1 MGKQA
6 AHLQRAADLGA
17 PRRLGLLSPV
27 VRLLVALVLCG
38 LASGSGVARAD
49 PAVQLEAAGGF
60 DGYYRAG
67 QWVPFVVTL
76 SNQGDEVRGEVR
88 VEWTAAGGSVAA
100 AASPVELP
108 AGSRKRLFLFAPIAG
123 SPPLVTVKLVAGDQT
138 LAEAPVRLRMVQ
150 PEEGLIGLVTTDPR
164 TFEFFG
170 LLRPGGKNRRLVPV
184 RLSPADL
191 PPKAA
196 ALRSFDLL
204 AFGVVSTSDLSADQR
219 AALDRWVAE
228 GGTLVLGGGPA
239 TARVLDGLPELAP
252 VRPAG
257 TLTLNELPALEAFG
271 RASLRL
277 TGPTVVGV
285 GQPVDGAAVLL
296 EQDGLPLIVERQYGL
311 GRVVFLAV
319 DPTVEALR
327 LWIPGWTSLWPVV
340 FEPATAFPPDPA
352 ATESAFASL
361 VADIPSVRLPPPL
374 FLGGF
379 LLAYILTVGPLTYVV
394 LWRLDRREWA
404 WAVIPVL
411 TLAFSAGAYLVAYE
425 FKGGQVIVNS
435 LTVVMVGPD
444 GNASADA
451 YFSLFSPVRRDYDV
465 FVSGR
470 PLPRLVGLT
479 RAPLE
484 APGRPAYIGEPGGF
498 RDIVVNAWDLQAF
511 GFREVELG
519 PVGLE
524 AEVAVSGGRLT
535 VRVTNGTD
543 ADFRETLFIVG
554 DRAYRLGPIGRGE
567 SRWFDLGTAPG
578 EPLGQLTSFQ
588 PQAGQ
593 GLDWRRVI
601 GPLLADSRLGRGG
614 AWVVGWS
621 DSRPFRVDIGG
632 GFVSGGLTAWVTP
645 VGLRVDGPG
654 FELPAGFCRQEVTA
668 WDGRAA
674 PVAWSPAG
682 INLLDGTYFVRCQFP
697 AAAVGG
703 GLKVGG
709 LWLEY
714 QAAAAGGQQ
723 VTMQLFD
730 WDRRQWVFLGQPR
743 NGRTEIQNPGSYV
756 GPGGRVYFQ
765 LRVAGGAQLER
776 LNFGLKAVA
785 K

>member
-6 AHLQRAADLGA
+6 AHPAREGGIGA
-17 PRRLGLLSPV
+17 PRRPGLLSQP
-27 VRLLVALVLCG
+27 VRLLAALVLCG
-38 LASGSGVARAD
+38 LFSGLSGVRAE

-88 VEWTAAGGSVAA
+88 VEWAAAGGNVAA

-123 SPPLVTVKLVAGDQT
+123 SPPLVTVKFVAGDQT
-138 LAEAPVRLRMVQ
+138 LAQAPVRLRMVQ
-150 PEEGLIGLVTTDPR
+150 PGEGLIGVVTTDPR
-164 TFEFFG
+164 AFEFFG
-170 LLRPGGKNRRLVPV
+170 LLRPGGNRRLVPV

-204 AFGVVSTSDLSADQR
+204 AFGAVSTSDLSADQR
-219 AALDRWVAE
+219 AALGRWVAE

-239 TARVLDGLPELAP
+239 TPRVLDGLPELAP
-252 VRPAG
+252 VRAAG
-257 TLTLNELPALEAFG
+257 TLTLNELPAFEAFG
-271 RASLRL
+271 RAPLRL
-277 TGPTVVGV
+277 SGPTVVGV

-311 GRVVFLAV
+311 GRVIFLAV

-340 FEPATAFPPDPA
+340 FEPATAFPVDPA
-352 ATESAFASL
+352 AAESAFASL

-374 FLGGF
+374 LLGGF

-411 TLAFSAGAYLVAYE
+411 TVAFSAGAYLVAYE

-470 PLPRLVGLT
+470 PLPRLLGLT
-479 RAPLE
+479 RAPLD

-498 RDIVVNAWDLQAF
+498 RDIVVNAWDMQTF
-511 GFREVELG
+511 GFREVELT

-524 AEVAVSGGRLT
+524 AEVAVAGSRLT
-535 VRVTNGTD
+535 ARVTNRTG
-543 ADFRETLFIVG
+543 ADFRETLLVVG
-554 DRAYRLGPIGRGE
+554 DRAYRLGPVGRGE
-567 SRWFDLGTAPG
+567 SRSATLGALAG
-578 EPLGQLTSFQ
+578 EPLGQLISFQ

-593 GLDWRRVI
+593 GLDWRRAI

-621 DSRPFRVDIGG
+621 DGRPFEVDIGG
-632 GFVSGGLTAWVTP
+632 GFVSGGLTAWVRP
-645 VGLRVDGPG
+645 VGVRVDGPE
-654 FELPAGFCRQEVTA
+654 FELPAGFCRREVTA
-668 WDGRAA
+668 WEGRAG
-674 PVAWSPAG
+674 PVGWSPAG
-682 INLLDGTYFVRCQFP
+682 INLLDGTYYVRCQLP
-697 AAAVGG
+697 AGAVGG
-703 GLKVGG
+703 GFRVEG

-785 K
+785 G